1 MFRGNGITGGRFADR
16 CRHLIITYNTS
27 IQVYSTEDSLL
38 VRRIAL
44 PVTGTDDTT
53 EFVATHIV
61 SSVLSTCDA
70 DYLWVACSDGRIWH
84 INWTSGAGVDTP
96 FRIEAKKVLDV
107 AVDAVEIGG
116 KSEDVLLV
124 LKRLTKSSAQI
135 VAYNTK
141 ALSTG
146 IGKLLHTYDES
157 PQLLRSAAEGRLIVA
172 AAKETLHIGAL
183 KAKKLASLD
192 DLTYRFHCFDVPDI
206 VTCLDIRPTLRT
218 TKKGGLELQS
228 VDLAV
233 GCARGAIHV
242 YHDVLSKLPG
252 EGSAS
257 SRAGIIQ
264 PKKYHWHRRAVHSVK
279 WSQDGQYLTLASVSP
294 RCDNSTNRQQG
305 ATSSLAVTRLFWFS
319 GKLIPG
325 DWTFY
330 PIFPRPLRTSSCL
343 PGGPHTPF
351 TWMTT
356 RQ

>member
-1 MFRGNGITGGRFADR
+1 
-16 CRHLIITYNTS
+16 LIVTYNTS

-44 PVTGTDDTT
+44 PVAGTDDTT

-61 SSVLSTCDA
+61 ASVLSKSDA
-70 DYLWVACSDGRIWH
+70 ECLWVACSDGRIWH
-84 INWTSGAGVDTP
+84 INWASGAGVETP

-135 VAYNTK
+135 VAYNAK
-141 ALSTG
+141 ALSTRS
-146 IGKLLHTYDES
+146 GKLLHTYDES
-157 PQLLRSAAEGRLIVA
+157 PQLLRCAAEGKLIVA
-172 AAKETLHIGAL
+172 AAKETLHIGLL

-242 YHDVLSKLPG
+242 YHDLLPKLPG

-257 SRAGIIQ
+257 ARAGMIQ
-264 PKKYHWHRRAVHSVK
+264 PTKYHWHRRAVHSVK
-279 WSQDGQYLTLASVSP
+279 WSHDGKELLLLGSVP
-294 RCDNSTNRQQG
+294 E
-305 ATSSLAVTRLFWFS
+305 
-319 GKLIPG
+319 
-325 DWTFY
+325 
-330 PIFPRPLRTSSCL
+330 
-343 PGGPHTPF
+343 
-351 TWMTT
+351 
-356 RQ
+356 